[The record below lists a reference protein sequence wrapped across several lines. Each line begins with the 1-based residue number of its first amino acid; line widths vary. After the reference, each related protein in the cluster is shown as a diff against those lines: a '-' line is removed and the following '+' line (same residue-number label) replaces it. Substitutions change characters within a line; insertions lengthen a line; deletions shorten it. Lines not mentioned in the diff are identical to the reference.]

1 MKYIKLF
8 NEHPEYQEYISGNAD
23 LPNVSYCIE
32 EDEVHYN
39 PITPGIIDG
48 YEYVD
53 LGLPSGTLWATMN
66 VGATNVTDYGDYYM
80 YGMGSKTYDSSDTP
94 YVGTEAPLLSN
105 RDTASV
111 VWGGSWHMPNR
122 AQLQELLDNTTY
134 QWVTDYQGSGIDGG
148 LFTAQNGNSVFIPA
162 AGGWNGG
169 SQLSVGDNGGYW
181 GSSPGGSDSAYGL
194 SFSNGYKDVG
204 NYSRKY
210 GFSVR
215 PVWNNTPAP
224 SGDR

>member
-66 VGATNVTDYGDYYM
+66 VGATSVTDYGNYYM

-94 YVGTEAPLLSN
+94 YAGTEAPLLSN

-111 VWGGSWHMPNR
+111 VWGGSWHMPNQ
-122 AQLQELLDNTTY
+122 AQLRELIANTTY
-134 QWVTDYQGSGIDGG
+134 QWITDYQGSGINGG
-148 LFTAQNGNSVFIPA
+148 LFTAQNGNSVFFPA
-162 AGGWNGG
+162 AGFWNDGIQYYMG
-169 SQLSVGDNGGYW
+169 YDGDCW
-181 GSSPGGSDSAYGL
+181 SSSPGGGISAYRLNFGNNGN
-194 SFSNGYKDVG
+194 SVNDYNRKNGY
-204 NYSRKY
+204 
-210 GFSVR
+210 SVR
-215 PVWNNTPAP
+215 PVWNSVSAP